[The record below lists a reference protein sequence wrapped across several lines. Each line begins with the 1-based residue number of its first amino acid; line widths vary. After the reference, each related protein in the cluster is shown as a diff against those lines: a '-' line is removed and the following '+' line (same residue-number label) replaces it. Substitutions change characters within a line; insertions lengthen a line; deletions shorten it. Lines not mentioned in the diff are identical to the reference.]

1 MAAVRL
7 RGVQALVTPPWA
19 LDVGYVGGGLT
30 AETWREARRAMRQAG
45 ARWGVVDFAP
55 GVQGVAESV
64 VGVPGCICRERHTRW
79 ADLRAGVPATRR
91 KQMRRAERAG
101 LRVEGRSGTA
111 EVGPEAVEEMVDL
124 HQAARERKG
133 IPSDR
138 EALRR
143 LLAGCAQDGQCR
155 FFFVRDAEGR
165 ALAGGVMLGR
175 KGRDAEPG
183 EVLYAFGG
191 AHRGPQSGLAT
202 VLMLG
207 SAMEWAAAEGYARWD
222 FGGSQ
227 DPGVDRFYEEFGGV
241 RQPKHRVV
249 LWQPGWGWVLRLLR
263 PDLFR

>member
-1 MAAVRL
+1 
-7 RGVQALVTPPWA
+7 
-19 LDVGYVGGGLT
+19 
-30 AETWREARRAMRQAG
+30 
-45 ARWGVVDFAP
+45 
-55 GVQGVAESV
+55 
-64 VGVPGCICRERHTRW
+64 
-79 ADLRAGVPATRR
+79 
-91 KQMRRAERAG
+91 MRRAERAG
-101 LRVEGRSGTA
+101 LRVEGASGPA
-111 EVGPEAVEEMVDL
+111 QVGPEAVEEMVDL
-124 HQAARERKG
+124 HQAARQRKG

-143 LLAGCAQDGQCR
+143 LLAGCAQDAQAR
-155 FFFVRDAEGR
+155 FFFVRDAEGQ

-207 SAMEWAAAEGYARWD
+207 SAMEWAAAEGYERWD

-241 RQPKHRVV
+241 RQPKYRVV
-249 LWQPGWGWVLRLLR
+249 LWRPGWGLFLRLLR

>member
-1 MAAVRL
+1 
-7 RGVQALVTPPWA
+7 
-19 LDVGYVGGGLT
+19 
-30 AETWREARRAMRQAG
+30 
-45 ARWGVVDFAP
+45 
-55 GVQGVAESV
+55 
-64 VGVPGCICRERHTRW
+64 
-79 ADLRAGVPATRR
+79 
-91 KQMRRAERAG
+91 
-101 LRVEGRSGTA
+101 
-111 EVGPEAVEEMVDL
+111 
-124 HQAARERKG
+124 
-133 IPSDR
+133 
-138 EALRR
+138 
-143 LLAGCAQDGQCR
+143 
-155 FFFVRDAEGR
+155 
-165 ALAGGVMLGR
+165 MLGR
-175 KGRDAEPG
+175 TGRDAEPG